1 MGGRESKEI
10 MEDMEEDVNC
20 PVAMHNYVVKKH
32 CGDSHHGHASLVA
45 SYKSS

>member
-1 MGGRESKEI
+1 
-10 MEDMEEDVNC
+10 MEDIEEDVNC
-20 PVAMHNYVVKKH
+20 PVCICKP

>member
-1 MGGRESKEI
+1 MD
-10 MEDMEEDVNC
+10 DMEEDVNC
-20 PVAMHNYVVKKH
+20 PVCICSKKNKP